1 MGSPFF
7 VANANATCNRN
18 SKGPAIPCYNKRK
31 AIQKIQKGAKNEIP
45 EGFGTN

>member
-7 VANANATCNRN
+7 VANANATCNRS
-18 SKGPAIPCYNKRK
+18 SKSPAIPCYNKK
-31 AIQKIQKGAKNEIP
+31 SYLEETKGAKNGIP